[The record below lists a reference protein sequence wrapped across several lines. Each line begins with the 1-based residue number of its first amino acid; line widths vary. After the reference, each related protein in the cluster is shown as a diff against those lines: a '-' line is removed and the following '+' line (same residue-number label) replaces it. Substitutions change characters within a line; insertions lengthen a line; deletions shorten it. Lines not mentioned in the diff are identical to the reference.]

1 MIGMS
6 RSSFALCAA
15 EKMQFLLIVKSVLQC
30 KSRLNQCIGQLLH
43 SGIIFTDTKLESD
56 IKQIFCGRDAAETK
70 IAKLDV
76 RALYKNKMQFMLSLG
91 RDKQAVLW

>member
-1 MIGMS
+1 
-6 RSSFALCAA
+6 
-15 EKMQFLLIVKSVLQC
+15 MQFLLIVKSVLQC
-30 KSRLNQCIGQLLH
+30 KSRLNQCIGQLLQ
-43 SGIIFTDTKLESD
+43 SGIIFTDTKIESD